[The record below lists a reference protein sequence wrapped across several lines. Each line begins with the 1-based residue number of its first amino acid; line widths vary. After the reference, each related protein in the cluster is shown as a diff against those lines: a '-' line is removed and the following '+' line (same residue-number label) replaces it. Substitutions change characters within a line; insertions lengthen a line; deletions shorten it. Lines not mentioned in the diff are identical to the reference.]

1 MIDLPLMLAFLVAAT
16 ILTVTPGVDT
26 AMVLR
31 AATVDGRRPAIAASI
46 GIVLG
51 CLVWGGAVSLGLGAL
66 LRASEMAYTVVKLA
80 GAVYLIWL
88 GVRLLMRPRA
98 AITTDAKA
106 SDVVAS
112 DVTASDMA
120 GSDNASAAF
129 WRGLLTNLLNPKI
142 GVFYITFLPQFVP
155 VGASVAGYSFF
166 LAVVHVLLTL
176 AWFAVLIAATVPL
189 GQFLR
194 RPAAVKA
201 LDRLTGGVFV
211 MFGLKLALS
220 GPVR

>member
-66 LRASEMAYTVVKLA
+66 LRASEMAYTVVKFA
-80 GAVYLIWL
+80 GAAYLIWL
-88 GVRLLMRPRA
+88 GVRLLLRPRTVIDA
-98 AITTDAKA
+98 AAGGDAG
-106 SDVVAS
+106 DVGV
-112 DVTASDMA
+112 DGNT
-120 GSDNASAAF
+120 SAAF

-155 VGASVAGYSFF
+155 AGANVAGYSFF
-166 LAVVHVLLTL
+166 LAVLHVVLTL

-201 LDRLTGGVFV
+201 LDRMTGGVFV

-220 GPVR
+220 GPAR

>member
-66 LRASEMAYTVVKLA
+66 LRASEMAYTAVKLA
-80 GAVYLIWL
+80 GAAYLIWL

-98 AITTDAKA
+98 AITSDAA
-106 SDVVAS
+106 VSDA
-112 DVTASDMA
+112 A
-120 GSDNASAAF
+120 GGGNASAAF

-155 VGASVAGYSFF
+155 AGANVAGYSFF
-166 LAVVHVLLTL
+166 LAVLHVLLTL